1 MVKPLCHPDGIPE
14 EWVADFLARL
24 KELLRH
30 SRTLLALQILA
41 LWPVWRW
48 YAARLGDGSDEPLGP
63 LALGLALWLGFG
75 RRHTFRAVPGTAPL
89 LAAALLAL
97 AQALA
102 VDLPPLARGLLGM
115 TALGCC
121 LAAYL
126 PRPASAAPLWALLAL
141 SLPLM
146 ASLQFYAG
154 YPLRLFAAEGAALLL
169 RTGGWPVL
177 AEGAGL
183 RAGGQL
189 VLVDAPCS
197 GIHMLW
203 VGWVMAATV
212 SAMTLAGPGRLA
224 LNSGLALLLVLG
236 GNVLRNAALFIK
248 ETSPEPWPD
257 WTHDAIGVALFALVL
272 GPVALAGFYRPP
284 SGMAAMGDL
293 PDNGTFAPDSSALV
307 PGIAAGL
314 FLAAAAS
321 GGLGHTAAAPI
332 AQQPDPEWPTRWQGR
347 ELTRLPLSPDETRW
361 LRDFP
366 GSVARF
372 TDGGREVL
380 IRRVE
385 RPTRMLHPAADCF
398 RGLGYGV
405 ARPEI
410 REAGGERWSCFTAR
424 KDGLGRE
431 VCERIHDGRGGNWT
445 DASAWYWSA
454 WWRRDRGP
462 WWAWTVAGAGGG

>member
-1 MVKPLCHPDGIPE
+1 MAKPLCHPGGIPE
-14 EWVADFLARL
+14 DWVADFLARL

-48 YAARLGDGSDEPLGP
+48 YAARLRDGSDEPLGP
-63 LALGLALWLGFG
+63 LSLGLALWLVFG
-75 RRHTFRAVPGTAPL
+75 RRHSLRAAPSAAPL
-89 LAAALLAL
+89 LAATLLTL

-126 PRPASAAPLWALLAL
+126 PRPATAAPLWALLAL
-141 SLPLM
+141 SLPWV

-154 YPLRLFAAEGAALLL
+154 YPLRLLAAEGAALLL
-169 RTGGWPVL
+169 RAGGWPVL

-183 RAGGQL
+183 RAGQQL

-212 SAMTLAGPGRLA
+212 SAMTGAGPKRLA
-224 LNSGLALLLVLG
+224 LNAGLSLLLVLG

-248 ETSPEPWPD
+248 ETSPQPWPD

-272 GPVALAGFYRPP
+272 GPVALAGFYRTQGGSTTVGILPKEYPP
-284 SGMAAMGDL
+284 SPGHPGWI
-293 PDNGTFAPDSSALV
+293 

-314 FLAAAAS
+314 FLAAAAW
-321 GGLGHTAAAPI
+321 GGLGHTAAPSI
-332 AQQPDPEWPTRWQGR
+332 AQQPDPEWPTHWRGR
-347 ELTRLPLSPDETRW
+347 ALTRLPLSPDETRW

-398 RGLGYGV
+398 KGLGYGV
-405 ARPEI
+405 ARPKI
-410 REAGGERWSCFTAR
+410 REAGDERWSCFTAR
-424 KDGLGRE
+424 KDGLSRE
-431 VCERIHDGRGGNWT
+431 ICERIHDGRGGAWT
-445 DASAWYWSA
+445 DASAWYWNA
-454 WWRRDRGP
+454 WWRGDRGP
-462 WWAWTVAGAGGG
+462 WWAWTVVGSPDG

>member
-1 MVKPLCHPDGIPE
+1 M
-14 EWVADFLARL
+14 
-24 KELLRH
+24 
-30 SRTLLALQILA
+30 
-41 LWPVWRW
+41 
-48 YAARLGDGSDEPLGP
+48 
-63 LALGLALWLGFG
+63 GLALWLVFG
-75 RRHTFRAVPGTAPL
+75 RRHSFRTEPSAAPL
-89 LAAALLAL
+89 LVAALLTL

-102 VDLPPLARGLLGM
+102 VELPPLARGLLGM

-126 PRPASAAPLWALLAL
+126 PRPASTAPLWALLAL

-169 RTGGWPVL
+169 RLGGWPVL

-183 RAGGQL
+183 REGGQL

-203 VGWVMAATV
+203 VGLVMAATV
-212 SAMTLAGPGRLA
+212 SAMTGAGPKRLA

-248 ETSPEPWPD
+248 ETSPQPWPD

-272 GPVALAGFYRPP
+272 GPVALAGFYRTP
-284 SGMAAMGDL
+284 SGIAAMSIQPGD
-293 PDNGTFAPDSSALV
+293 GTPAPGSPAWV

-314 FLAAAAS
+314 FL
-321 GGLGHTAAAPI
+321 TAAAWGGPGHTSPPPI

-347 ELTRLPLSPDETRW
+347 ELTRLPLSPAETRW

-385 RPTRMLHPAADCF
+385 RPTRMLHPVADCF

-410 REAGGERWSCFTAR
+410 REAGGERWSCFVAR

-431 VCERIHDGRGGNWT
+431 VCERIHDGRGGAWT

-454 WWRRDRGP
+454 LWRRDPGP
-462 WWAWTVAGAGGG
+462 WWAWTVVGSGAADQVGDYGPGSGG

>member
-1 MVKPLCHPDGIPE
+1 MAKPLCHPDGVPD
-14 EWVADFLARL
+14 EWIADFLARL

-48 YAARLGDGSDEPLGP
+48 YAARLQDGSDEPLGP
-63 LALGLALWLGFG
+63 LALGLALWLVFG
-75 RRHTFRAVPGTAPL
+75 RRHSFRAEPSPAPL
-89 LAAALLAL
+89 LAAALLTL

-115 TALGCC
+115 TALGCY

-126 PRPASAAPLWALLAL
+126 PRPATAAPLWALLAL
-141 SLPLM
+141 SLPLV

-169 RTGGWPVL
+169 RAGGWPVL

-203 VGWVMAATV
+203 VGWVMAGAA
-212 SAMTLAGPGRLA
+212 SAMTQAGPGRLA

-236 GNVLRNAALFIK
+236 GNLLRNAALFIK

-272 GPVALAGFYRPP
+272 GPVALVGFYRTQGGAGVDALPGNGTLP
-284 SGMAAMGDL
+284 SGH
-293 PDNGTFAPDSSALV
+293 SALA

-314 FLAAAAS
+314 FL
-321 GGLGHTAAAPI
+321 TAAAWGGLDHTATLPS
-332 AQQPDPEWPTRWQGR
+332 AQQPDLAWPTRWQGR
-347 ELTRLPLSPDETRW
+347 ALTRLPLSPDETRW

-372 TDGGREVL
+372 NDGGREVL

-398 RGLGYGV
+398 RGLGYSV

-410 REAGGERWSCFTAR
+410 REVGGERWSCFTVR

-431 VCERIHDGRGGNWT
+431 VCERIHDGRGGAWT
-445 DASAWYWSA
+445 DTSAWYWSA
-454 WWRRDRGP
+454 LWHHDRGP
-462 WWAWTVAGAGGG
+462 WWAWTVVGLTDG